1 MRNEYRERTMVAIRS
16 SVVKNEN
23 RIPFSFHR
31 INQRTFMHRL
41 YDFCIARHA
50 YCPPFYTRPRRNVD
64 ISALVSEP
72 VAAIFV
78 GYLNFDISM
87 NFLAR
92 HE

>member
-1 MRNEYRERTMVAIRS
+1 
-16 SVVKNEN
+16 
-23 RIPFSFHR
+23 
-31 INQRTFMHRL
+31 MHRL

-50 YCPPFYTRPRRNVD
+50 YCLLFYTRPRRNVD
-64 ISALVSEP
+64 ISAPVSEP
-72 VAAIFV
+72 TAPIFI